1 VENAPVRQRP
11 TASATSRLEICF
23 IPNQSQNTLGA
34 ITGPPAVIASAS
46 TKLII
51 PRVLPCGFWGNNGN
65 AFFLMFPGPFGPQS
79 SEFMKLSG
87 SASVL
92 SLCCPATAPILW
104 AFQYAAI
111 LGHIISHRV
120 PAFVWH
126 AGVSG
131 ADYPIDRNL
140 LRAQRLCR
148 GGWSCADKR
157 SSTHALS

>member
-1 VENAPVRQRP
+1 
-11 TASATSRLEICF
+11 
-23 IPNQSQNTLGA
+23 
-34 ITGPPAVIASAS
+34 
-46 TKLII
+46 LII

-120 PAFVWH
+120 PAVHFYGTQAYPGQIILLIGICFVRSDCAEG
-126 AGVSG
+126 AGPV
-131 ADYPIDRNL
+131 PISAVPRMHYLEPSMKPSALRFLRN
-140 LRAQRLCR
+140 
-148 GGWSCADKR
+148 
-157 SSTHALS
+157 